1 MEQVVIQP
9 DNIIYVNDQFLH
21 DNKNYIITKIVN
33 HSDIYVRMITEIIHI
48 DPHFGAE
55 FKWTK
60 DFNDVKWL
68 R

>member
-9 DNIIYVNDQFLH
+9 DNIIHVHDQFLH
-21 DNKNYIITKIVN
+21 DNKNYIVTKIVS
-33 HSDIYVRMITEIIHI
+33 HSDIYVRMITQLIHT

-55 FKWTK
+55 FKWTET
-60 DFNDVKWL
+60 FNDVKWL